1 MPETADG
8 LGGGGGP
15 GGPGG
20 GGLGY
25 TYAESTNESDVV
37 RITHCVVSTL
47 SHTPRRAATCQ
58 LRNTRS

>member
-1 MPETADG
+1 MSEGAAEVAGAVPEAAEG

-25 TYAESTNESDVV
+25 TYAQ
-37 RITHCVVSTL
+37 HK
-47 SHTPRRAATCQ
+47 
-58 LRNTRS
+58 